1 MFPFPSLARG
11 PRQAP
16 AVVAPALHEE
26 QDPEL
31 AELLAE
37 VRRIDVQSR
46 RLVRDVMSGG
56 YVSVFR
62 GAGLS
67 FDTVREYADGD
78 DPRTLDWNVTARM
91 GRPFVKTY
99 VEERERTVLFLLD
112 LSASMRGGLGLWS
125 ARQTAARVLA
135 CLALSA
141 VKNGDKVGLI
151 GFREQV
157 AAYVP
162 PAKGAGHALRL
173 VRDAL
178 ALPAEGLHTDPGP
191 ALDLAT
197 RAGRRHAVVFVISDF
212 LGPRHFGRGEL
223 SAGGGALARCAQ
235 RHDVVAVRLLGP
247 ELDPPAAGL
256 TRVRDPESGE
266 EHLLDLASPRVRAA
280 YAERV
285 AAWRASLNAA
295 FARAG
300 VDVLDMPVPRAP
312 GRNLIAGPILS
323 FFRMRETRGLKR

>member
-1 MFPFPSLARG
+1 MQEAADER
-11 PRQAP
+11 
-16 AVVAPALHEE
+16 
-26 QDPEL
+26 DPEL

-67 FDTVREYADGD
+67 FDTVREYAEGD

-99 VEERERTVLFLLD
+99 VEERERTVFFLLD

-151 GFREQV
+151 AFREGV
-157 AAYVP
+157 VAYVP
-162 PAKGAGHALRL
+162 PAKGAGHALRI

-178 ALPAEGLHTDPGP
+178 ALPAEGTRSDPAP

-197 RAGRRHAVVFVISDF
+197 RAVRRHAVVFLISDF
-212 LGPRHFGRGEL
+212 LEHAGLGSGG
-223 SAGGGALARCAQ
+223 AGGSRGPGGSGGAADRALARCAR

-256 TRVRDPESGE
+256 ARVRDPESGAE
-266 EHLLDLASPRVRAA
+266 LLLDLASPRVRAA
-280 YAERV
+280 YAARV
-285 AAWRASLNAA
+285 AAWRAGLDAT
-295 FARAG
+295 FARAR

-312 GRNLIAGPILS
+312 GKNLVAGPILT